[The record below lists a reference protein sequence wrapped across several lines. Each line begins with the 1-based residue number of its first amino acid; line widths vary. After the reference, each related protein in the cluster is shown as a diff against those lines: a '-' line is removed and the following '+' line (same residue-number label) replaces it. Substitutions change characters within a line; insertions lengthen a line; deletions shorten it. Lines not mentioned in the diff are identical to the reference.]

1 MGTYA
6 FQSLSVDGL
15 TCRDPFETLPPDA
28 AKRCHP
34 RTHYSAIHLNK
45 AFSEDCMPLGA
56 TLSLARVR
64 YVASAR
70 PDAPLARP
78 TCGQCVHP
86 GECCGGCSDAGFDN
100 LTVTY
105 LDGSVP
111 AGSCMK
117 EGAGC

>member
-1 MGTYA
+1 M
-6 FQSLSVDGL
+6 
-15 TCRDPFETLPPDA
+15 
-28 AKRCHP
+28 H
-34 RTHYSAIHLNK
+34 THG
-45 AFSEDCMPLGA
+45 D
-56 TLSLARVR
+56 
-64 YVASAR
+64 VASAR

>member
-1 MGTYA
+1 MLSAMMSA
-6 FQSLSVDGL
+6 F
-15 TCRDPFETLPPDA
+15 
-28 AKRCHP
+28 
-34 RTHYSAIHLNK
+34 
-45 AFSEDCMPLGA
+45 A
-56 TLSLARVR
+56 TLTAKPTISLMTEPR
-64 YVASAR
+64 
-70 PDAPLARP
+70 
-78 TCGQCVHP
+78 VHP